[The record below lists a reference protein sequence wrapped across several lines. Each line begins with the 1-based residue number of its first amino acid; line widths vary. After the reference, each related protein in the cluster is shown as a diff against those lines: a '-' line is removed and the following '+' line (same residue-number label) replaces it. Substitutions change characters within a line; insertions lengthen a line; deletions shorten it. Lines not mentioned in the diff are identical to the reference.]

1 MLSMVEMLIWIIDK
15 LISNLI
21 ITITKF
27 PNLIGYQ
34 FPWGPFLESP
44 GNLGADHLKTYGGGG
59 GGRSTKKLFEQG
71 KIEWKK
77 IHTRLLTLK
86 NIHARA

>member
-59 GGRSTKKLFEQG
+59 RGAKY
-71 KIEWKK
+71 KK
-77 IHTRLLTLK
+77 IIRARQNWMKK
-86 NIHARA
+86 NSYTPINPKKYSC

>member
-59 GGRSTKKLFEQG
+59 GGEVQKNYSSKAKLNEKKF
-71 KIEWKK
+71 
-77 IHTRLLTLK
+77 
-86 NIHARA
+86 IHAY

>member
-27 PNLIGYQ
+27 PNLIGCQ

-44 GNLGADHLKTYGGGG
+44 GNLGADQGGGG
-59 GGRSTKKLFEQG
+59 GGAGEVQKNYSSKAKLNEKKFM
-71 KIEWKK
+71 
-77 IHTRLLTLK
+77 
-86 NIHARA
+86 HAY